1 MPPDHRRH
9 FAFQEIMKKHSIIPS
24 AFHTAGTQIAS
35 LSAAHFMVDM
45 LGGLLPGFLPIAL
58 EHFKINLGMG
68 VIILTSMSIGC
79 NIMQIP
85 ASMLGRETR
94 KPWLLSLGLLMSGLI
109 VLLAAMPSTTP
120 VFVLCFL
127 MVIVGAG
134 IAIVHPHGLR
144 GTQHIGKI
152 AASVTTPTF
161 MTGGFLGSAVGPWIS
176 ALLVGHYGLKGLYW
190 MIPPILLI
198 LLSLRLSN
206 VKLAPDDA
214 KPSGRKEAERNPEPE
229 TAAQPAPDAPWSFW
243 NLFLIATL
251 LNTGT
256 VTIQALLPSYLVKL
270 DFTLPFGGFSA
281 MLFGIGSAIG
291 SITIGFLVRKH
302 RCAPFVLNGLALG
315 IPTLLL
321 YFLIAHYSISC
332 LLIMLGGLLAS
343 SCYPLLVSMS
353 RNAAGSLPMS
363 TRMGLIVGGTWGIAG
378 VALLVI
384 GQIASRIGLAPVMHL
399 SWIFYSFT
407 LIAALLLL
415 KRKPAEPAA
424 EPEK

>member
-1 MPPDHRRH
+1 
-9 FAFQEIMKKHSIIPS
+9 MKKHSIIPS
-24 AFHTAGTQIAS
+24 AFHTSGTQIAS

-94 KPWLLSLGLLMSGLI
+94 KPWLLNLGLLMAGLI

-120 VFVLCFL
+120 VFVLCLL

-152 AASVTTPTF
+152 APSVTTPTF

-176 ALLVGHYGLKGLYW
+176 ALLVGHFGLKGLCW
-190 MIPPILLI
+190 MIPPVLI
-198 LLSLRLSN
+198 IILSLRLSN

-214 KPSGRKEAERNPEPE
+214 AASLPKEKERKTEPEPP
-229 TAAQPAPDAPWSFW
+229 ADSAPDAPWSFW

-256 VTIQALLPSYLVKL
+256 VTIQALLPSYLVML
-270 DFTLPFGGFSA
+270 DFALPFGGFSA

-315 IPTLLL
+315 IPTLQI
-321 YFLIAHYSISC
+321 YFLTAKYSIAC

-353 RNAAGSLPMS
+353 RNADGSLPMS

-378 VALLVI
+378 IALLII
-384 GQIASRIGLAPVMHL
+384 GQIASRIGLGPVMHL
-399 SWIFYSFT
+399 SWFFYTFT
-407 LIAALLLL
+407 LIAALLLM
-415 KRKPAEPAA
+415 KRQKRA
-424 EPEK
+424 

>member
-1 MPPDHRRH
+1 
-9 FAFQEIMKKHSIIPS
+9 MKKHSIIPS
-24 AFHTAGTQIAS
+24 AFHTSGTQIAA

-58 EHFKINLGMG
+58 THFNLNLGMG
-68 VIILTSMSIGC
+68 VIIITSMSIGC

-85 ASMLGRETR
+85 AAMLGRETR
-94 KPWLLSLGLLMSGLI
+94 KPWLLNLGLLMAGLI
-109 VLLAAMPSTTP
+109 VLLAAMPSATP
-120 VFVLCFL
+120 VFVLCIL

-152 AASVTTPTF
+152 APSVTTPTF

-176 ALLVGHYGLKGLYW
+176 ALLVGHFGLKGLYW

-198 LLSLRLSN
+198 ILSLRLSN
-206 VKLAPDDA
+206 VKLAPDHAQPVVREEKDPA
-214 KPSGRKEAERNPEPE
+214 AEKTASIQ
-229 TAAQPAPDAPWSFW
+229 TAAEAPWSFW

-256 VTIQALLPSYLVKL
+256 VTIQALLPSYLVML
-270 DFTLPFGGFSA
+270 DFALSFGGFSA

-315 IPTLLL
+315 IPTLQV
-321 YFLIAHYSISC
+321 YFLVAQYSAAC

-353 RNAAGSLPMS
+353 RNAEGSLPMS
-363 TRMGLIVGGTWGIAG
+363 TRMGLIVGGTWGLAG

-399 SWIFYSFT
+399 SWFFYSFS
-407 LIAALLLL
+407 LIAALLTMK
-415 KRKPAEPAA
+415 KRSA
-424 EPEK
+424 

>member
-1 MPPDHRRH
+1 MR
-9 FAFQEIMKKHSIIPS
+9 KHSIIPN
-24 AFHTAGTQIAS
+24 ALHTSGTQIAS

-58 EHFKINLGMG
+58 VHFHINLGMG

-94 KPWLLSLGLLMSGLI
+94 KPWLLTLGLLMAGLI
-109 VLLAAMPSTTP
+109 VLLAAMPPTTP
-120 VFVLCFL
+120 VFVLCIL
-127 MVIVGAG
+127 MVIVGSG

-152 AASVTTPTF
+152 APSVTTPTF

-176 ALLVGHYGLKGLYW
+176 ALLVGHFGLKGLYW
-190 MIPPILLI
+190 LIPPILLI
-198 LLSLRLSN
+198 ILSLRLSN

-214 KPSGRKEAERNPEPE
+214 QPHAKAQKAEVPEGTPVQ
-229 TAAQPAPDAPWSFW
+229 TVPWSFR
-243 NLFLIATL
+243 NLCLIATL

-256 VTIQALLPSYLVKL
+256 LTIQALLPSYLNTL
-270 DFTLPFGGFSA
+270 DFGLPFGGFSA

-302 RCAPFVLNGLALG
+302 SCTPFVLNGLAFG
-315 IPTLLL
+315 IPTLLV
-321 YFLIAHYSISC
+321 YFLVARYPASC
-332 LLIMLGGLLAS
+332 LLIMLGGMLAS

-353 RNAAGSLPMS
+353 RDADGTLPMS
-363 TRMGLIVGGTWGIAG
+363 ARMGLIVGGTWGIAG
-378 VALLVI
+378 VGLLVI
-384 GQIASRIGLAPVMHL
+384 GQAASHFGLAPIMHL
-399 SWIFYSFT
+399 SWIFYT
-407 LIAALLLL
+407 LTLLAALLTMKKKKASL
-415 KRKPAEPAA
+415 
-424 EPEK
+424 

>member
-1 MPPDHRRH
+1 
-9 FAFQEIMKKHSIIPS
+9 MKKHSIIPS
-24 AFHTAGTQIAS
+24 AFHTSGTQIAS

-94 KPWLLSLGLLMSGLI
+94 KPWLLNLGL
-109 VLLAAMPSTTP
+109 
-120 VFVLCFL
+120 L

-152 AASVTTPTF
+152 APSVTTPTF

-176 ALLVGHYGLKGLYW
+176 ALLVGHFGLKGLYW
-190 MIPPILLI
+190 MIPPVLI
-198 LLSLRLSN
+198 IILSLRLSN

-214 KPSGRKEAERNPEPE
+214 AASLPKEKERKTEPEPP
-229 TAAQPAPDAPWSFW
+229 ADSAPDAPWSFW

-256 VTIQALLPSYLVKL
+256 VTIQALLPSYLVML
-270 DFTLPFGGFSA
+270 DFALPFGGFSA

-315 IPTLLL
+315 IPTLQI
-321 YFLIAHYSISC
+321 YFLTAKYSIAC

-353 RNAAGSLPMS
+353 RNADGSLPMS

-378 VALLVI
+378 IALLII
-384 GQIASRIGLAPVMHL
+384 GQIASRIGLGPVMHL
-399 SWIFYSFT
+399 SWFFYTFT
-407 LIAALLLL
+407 LIAALLLM
-415 KRKPAEPAA
+415 KRQKRA
-424 EPEK
+424 

>member
-1 MPPDHRRH
+1 
-9 FAFQEIMKKHSIIPS
+9 MKKHSIIPS

-58 EHFKINLGMG
+58 EHFKIDLGMG

-94 KPWLLSLGLLMSGLI
+94 KPWLLNLGLLMAGLI

-120 VFVLCFL
+120 VFVLCLL

-152 AASVTTPTF
+152 ASSVTTPTF
-161 MTGGFLGSAVGPWIS
+161 MTGGFLGSAVGPWVS
-176 ALLVGHYGLKGLYW
+176 ALLVGHFGLKGLYW
-190 MIPPILLI
+190 MIPPVLIILLA
-198 LLSLRLSN
+198 LRLSN

-214 KPSGRKEAERNPEPE
+214 ASSTQKEKERTPE
-229 TAAQPAPDAPWSFW
+229 TGTAAPSVPDAPWSFW

-256 VTIQALLPSYLVKL
+256 VTIQALLPSYLVML
-270 DFTLPFGGFSA
+270 DFALPFGGFSA

-302 RCAPFVLNGLALG
+302 RCAPFVLYGLALG
-315 IPTLLL
+315 IPTLLV
-321 YFLIAHYSISC
+321 YFLVAKYSAAC

-353 RNAAGSLPMS
+353 RNAEGSLPMS
-363 TRMGLIVGGTWGIAG
+363 TRMGLIVGGTWGLAG

-407 LIAALLLL
+407 LVAALLMI
-415 KRKPAEPAA
+415 KKKTA
-424 EPEK
+424 